1 MHKIK
6 REMVSDVHFL
16 SDDKCNYDMKE
27 WSLDMFQSLYD
38 RYFRVLVGYAVRFV
52 KSDAE
57 AEDIVQEVF
66 TMLWTRPESF
76 TDHHALMNLL
86 YTSVRNR
93 CIDHLR
99 HLSVEQAYA
108 SDAAMETEEDME
120 TEIFAGEIYSRL
132 FAYIDELPLR
142 QRTTMQLVISGKKNA
157 EIAEE
162 MSISIETVKKQ
173 KQRAISTLRSL
184 FVRDE
189 NLVLLALF
197 ESIIKV

>member
-1 MHKIK
+1 MDRHNAKK
-6 REMVSDVHFL
+6 WNRET
-16 SDDKCNYDMKE
+16 
-27 WSLDMFQSLYD
+27 FQSFYD

-52 KSDAE
+52 KSDVE

-66 TMLWTRPESF
+66 ASLWSRRETLD
-76 TDHHALMNLL
+76 DHQAVMNLL

-99 HLSVEQAYA
+99 HLSIEQAYTA
-108 SDAAMETEEDME
+108 SAPMETEDSIEA
-120 TEIFAGEIYSRL
+120 EIFAGEIYSRL

-142 QRTTMQLVISGKKNA
+142 QRTTIQLVIAGKKNA

-162 MSISIETVKKQ
+162 MCISIETVKKQ

-184 FVRDE
+184 FARDE

-197 ESIIKV
+197 ETMIKV

>member
-1 MHKIK
+1 
-6 REMVSDVHFL
+6 
-16 SDDKCNYDMKE
+16 MKE
-27 WSLDMFQSLYD
+27 WSLDMYRLLYD
-38 RYFRVLVGYAVRFV
+38 RYFSVLVGYAVRFV
-52 KSDAE
+52 KSNVE

-66 TMLWTRPESF
+66 TMLWTRPETF
-76 TDHHALMNLL
+76 TDHHTLMNLL

-99 HLSVEQAYA
+99 HLSIEQAYA
-108 SDAAMETEEDME
+108 ADAVVETKEDIE
-120 TEIFAGEIYSRL
+120 AEIFAGEIYSRL

-142 QRTTMQLVISGKKNA
+142 QRTTIQLVMSGKKNA

-173 KQRAISTLRSL
+173 KQKAIRTLRSL
-184 FVRDE
+184 FARDE
-189 NLVLLALF
+189 NLILLALF

>member
-1 MHKIK
+1 
-6 REMVSDVHFL
+6 
-16 SDDKCNYDMKE
+16 MKE
-27 WSLDMFQSLYD
+27 WSLDMYRLLYD
-38 RYFRVLVGYAVRFV
+38 RYFSVLVGYAVRFV
-52 KSDAE
+52 KSNVE

-66 TMLWTRPESF
+66 TMLWTRPEAF
-76 TDHHALMNLL
+76 TDHHTLMNLL

-99 HLSVEQAYA
+99 HLSIEQAYV
-108 SDAAMETEEDME
+108 SDAVVETKEDIE
-120 TEIFAGEIYSRL
+120 AEIFAGEIYSRL

-142 QRTTMQLVISGKKNA
+142 QRTTIQLVMSGKKNA

-173 KQRAISTLRSL
+173 KQKAIRTLRSL
-184 FVRDE
+184 FTRDE
-189 NLVLLALF
+189 NLILLALF